1 MATDWFSNSVRK
13 DTIMPNLDKLDTGE
27 LSLDQWNISYGDV
40 PLYHTEEDGFRA
52 NYRANMDQMKDWLKD
67 NKDKIEY
74 TTDFDIKADAITEFN
89 TLFPPGKI
97 VQIPSNAKGG
107 NLSNDQVISYTNLS
121 KDAGITQTKFYMALL
136 LGKIFNEERVVT
148 RADGTRDWKPGVTR
162 EQKLEYN
169 HVADMKDAFKVLFN
183 TQRSIIDRA
192 QEPQNASQETAL
204 LNSRVTE
211 VAGEGSKNI
220 TQDEML
226 GDVQMSALW
235 DTYPAVKPDVVTSAV
250 EQEDKVESNADTEE
264 NTNETFVDEQGNDTN
279 VDTMTMQ
286 GDKEIL
292 AVLNSPEY
300 AATGKLPDIQ
310 GSFVEGDGTATIQQ
324 ETDVAQNLRNLD
336 YFMKPAGQPR
346 PNILHAFSSYNTNFE
361 FFMMTPYDYNEVVE
375 MLAGTQYN
383 TSVYND
389 FENKPGRRLFGSSGV
404 KTTNTAESSSNNPNF
419 TKEYHIE
426 RVELQSYV
434 SPSKNNGGT
443 KFTNGTMTIFE
454 PYGATLL
461 ENIVK
466 ASVDGS
472 IEPPTP
478 NYLQIPYM
486 LKVSFKGYD
495 EQGNPMNTNFLTPQG
510 SESAST
516 SFTQDPGTKYMTIK
530 ISNFS
535 YAITPEGS
543 EYTIEFY
550 NFDADTLQNYYGT
563 LPNAIQINE
572 GTLGNFFGITE
583 PLKDNQTITT
593 VENAAI
599 ETRTRAVGPGG
610 AFEEEYQVPTFKS
623 GSTAKSL
630 PQILNKWEEEKV
642 SSGAQEYA
650 DKFSFRYDAGAFP
663 NEEFLTC
670 QLARPEKV
678 GDYRVPVVTDKI
690 KAITQNT
697 NQTAGFSTAPGEA
710 GNIGYQFPR
719 GASILSVIH
728 SAIAT
733 STFMTNQVQ
742 VNRTNITNDIDRGLR
757 QAKYGANA
765 DTVEIYRDDYSLSG
779 TKTGLLLMYKI
790 TPRVKMGKYDYKRK
804 TYQKEIIWT
813 ISIYNREGEQATNVK
828 KSPVDNIAKMY
839 DYLYTGKNKDV
850 LNFDIQINTGYFST
864 KIIGSYADQMSAN
877 RDNDGESRP
886 ITPGGPGEAD
896 SYIGSKTPV
905 RIVSGNDSTLAQG
918 NSSDPATLIAT
929 DLMSRIYEGGAD
941 LLSAELEIMGD
952 PQFIIQDEAFG
963 SDAHSDHFSPN
974 GSVSTHR
981 DPIIQINIFTPSDIA
996 SDGTISPTSK
1006 ATRAVGPGGAF
1017 REDYTVVNKGV
1028 SVFSGR
1034 YRVLTIQSTFDGNT
1048 FTQTLNLVK
1057 ITDEDKDHV
1066 ITSSQEA
1073 SNTVL
1078 YSTFTDEIGR
1088 GVTP

>member
-1 MATDWFSNSVRK
+1 MATDFYSNSVR
-13 DTIMPNLDKLDTGE
+13 TEILIPNLEKVDTGD
-27 LSLDQWNISYGDV
+27 LSIDQWNIQFGDI
-40 PLYHTEEDGFRA
+40 PLYYGEESGYRA
-52 NYRANMDQMKDWLKD
+52 NYRDNLDQLRDWLKD
-67 NKDKIEY
+67 NRDKIEFDK
-74 TTDFDIKADAITEFN
+74 DFNIKGEAKEEFN
-89 TLFPPGKI
+89 TKFPVGKV
-97 VQIPSNAKGG
+97 VQIPANAKGG
-107 NLSNDQVISYTNLS
+107 NLTSDQIISFTNVS
-121 KDAGITQTKFYMALL
+121 RDAGIVQTKFYIATMMSGIL
-136 LGKIFNEERVVT
+136 KEERIQISDNGQ
-148 RADGTRDWKPGVTR
+148 REFKPGVTR
-162 EQKLEYN
+162 KEKLQYN
-169 HVADMKDAFKVLFN
+169 HVVEMTEAYRTFYDI
-183 TQRSIIDRA
+183 QRSFIDRG
-192 QEPQNASQETAL
+192 QEPQNASQDYTLA
-204 LNSRVTE
+204 NSVQID
-211 VAGEGSKNI
+211 VAGEGARNL

-226 GDVQMSALW
+226 GDEQMSARW
-235 DTYPAVKPDVVTSAV
+235 DTYPVTQIQEGVSAV
-250 EQEDKVESNADTEE
+250 EQENIVESDADTEAD
-264 NTNETFVDEQGNDTN
+264 TTETFVDEQGNDTN
-279 VDTMTMQ
+279 VTT
-286 GDKEIL
+286 EEEPNINN
-292 AVLNSPEY
+292 APELY
-300 AATGKLPDIQ
+300 GMVQSVTESAIQ
-310 GSFVEGDGTATIQQ
+310 QEQDATATIQQ
-324 ETDVAQNLRNLD
+324 ETDVAQNLRNIE
-336 YFMKPAGQPR
+336 YFRKPAGQPR

-383 TSVYND
+383 TTVYND

-419 TKEYHIE
+419 NKEYHIE

-434 SPSKNNGGT
+434 SPSKANGGT

-495 EQGNPMNTNFLTPQG
+495 DQGNPMNTNFLTPQG

-550 NFDADTLQNYYGT
+550 NFDADTLQNYYGV

-583 PLKDNQTITT
+583 PLKENQTITE
-593 VENAAI
+593 VENAAV

-610 AFEEEYQVPTFKS
+610 IYEEEYQVPTFKT

-650 DKFSFRYDAGAFP
+650 DTFSFRYDPGEFP

-678 GDYRVPVVTDKI
+678 GDYRVPVITDKI
-690 KAITQNT
+690 KAVTQNT
-697 NQTAGFSTAPGEA
+697 NQTSGFRIAPGEA
-710 GNIGYQFPR
+710 GNVGYQFPR

-742 VNRTNITNDIDRGLR
+742 INRTNITSQIDRGLR

-765 DTVEIYRDDYSLSG
+765 DTVEIFRDDYSLSG

-790 TPRVKMGKYDYKRK
+790 TPRIKMGKYDYKRK

-828 KSPVDNIAKMY
+828 KSPVDNVVKMY

-864 KIIGSYADQMSAN
+864 KIIGSFQDQMSAN

-896 SYIGSKTPV
+896 SWTASKNAV
-905 RIVSGNDSTLAQG
+905 KIVSGNDGTLAQG

-963 SDAHSDHFSPN
+963 ADAHGDHFSPN

-1006 ATRAVGPGGAF
+1006 ATRSVGPAG
-1017 REDYTVVNKGV
+1017 RYQEDYTVVNKGV

-1034 YRVLTIQSTFDGNT
+1034 YRVLTIQSTFDGNQ

-1073 SNTVL
+1073 SNIVL
-1078 YSTFTDEIGR
+1078 YSTFTDEIGQ
-1088 GVTP
+1088 GVRP